1 LSGSPVENVIDLKD
15 VGFSYPHATHAT
27 LHIQSFQ
34 IQRREK
40 VFLYGP
46 SGSGKTTLLEILAG
60 VLAPQ
65 SGSVHLLGTDIA
77 KLSSA
82 GRDRFRADHIGYIF
96 QSFNLIPYLSVEEN
110 IQLPLHLSRERRAR
124 VSAHHQSG
132 KGEKGEKEEIHYLC
146 THLGIHQLLQRRVTD
161 LSVGQ
166 QQRVA
171 VARAL
176 LGSPGLILA
185 DEPTS
190 SLDYDLREKFIQLLF
205 EVCGKMD
212 ITVLFVSH
220 DRSLEKLFSRS
231 ISFAQINQIN
241 PTGGAQ

>member
-15 VGFSYPHATHAT
+15 VAFSYPQAAHAT
-27 LHIQSFQ
+27 LHIQSLQ
-34 IQRREK
+34 IQHKEK

-65 SGSVHLLGTDIA
+65 SGSVRLLGTDIA

-124 VSAHHQSG
+124 LSAQS
-132 KGEKGEKEEIHYLC
+132 EKEEIHYLC
-146 THLGIHQLLQRRVTD
+146 THLGIQQLLQRRVTD

-231 ISFAQINQIN
+231 ISFAQINQTASIS
-241 PTGGAQ
+241 GGAQ